1 MPPNARHINVAE
13 AHTTKTAEKSAAD
26 TAHLARFERDAA
38 PLLAPL
44 YRHAVRMTRNHAD
57 AEDVIADPHR
67 VLAERLGH
75 TNGARVVIRPDSY
88 IGAISTF
95 DDTNAINDYFARIT
109 S

>member
-26 TAHLARFERDAA
+26 AAHLARFERDAA

-67 VLAERLGH
+67 VLAERLGLTH
-75 TNGARVVIRPDSY
+75 GGRVVIRPDGY

-95 DDTNAINDYFARIT
+95 DDTNAINDYFAQIA